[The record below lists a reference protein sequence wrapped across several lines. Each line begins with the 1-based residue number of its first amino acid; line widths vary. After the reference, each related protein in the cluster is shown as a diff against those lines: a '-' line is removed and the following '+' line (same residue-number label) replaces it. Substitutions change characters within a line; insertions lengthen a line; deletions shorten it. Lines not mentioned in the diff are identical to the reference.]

1 LHFFLENED
10 NILKRIREIL
20 GSNADNFS
28 ILEHQVDIK
37 VQVEYYE
44 FSRKQKTNEDVKDI
58 LLKESDLYRSDID
71 LEKKKTLLVN
81 LASIEKPEAYRI
93 LQKYLS
99 EAQPDIKDWAI
110 MACQESRMLLET
122 RLLDEQQVFISTG
135 LGGKGRKLRYFVV
148 FFPQS
153 ENGFNETEQKVMS
166 SELEFVLRRY
176 NGDIEEVH
184 FFDRFATI
192 LALIPLN
199 VAVKQPFQQ
208 TIDECN
214 SLRNYIKKEF
224 IITNVKILDA
234 KEIDEIVKYPEGEI
248 NIE

>member
-1 LHFFLENED
+1 MENED

-20 GSNADNFS
+20 GKNADNFS

-44 FSRKQKTNEDVKDI
+44 FSRKQKTSENIEDI
-58 LLKESDLYRSDID
+58 LFNESDLYRSDIE
-71 LEKKKTLLVN
+71 LEQKKALLVN
-81 LASIEKPEAYRI
+81 LASIDKPEAYRI
-93 LQKYLS
+93 LQRFLPK
-99 EAQPDIKDWAI
+99 AQPEIKDWAT

-135 LGGKGRKLRYFVV
+135 LGGKGVKLRYFVV

-153 ENGFNETEQKVMS
+153 ANGFNGTEKNVLS
-166 SELEFVLRRY
+166 SELEFVLRRF
-176 NGDIEEVH
+176 NGEVEEIH
-184 FFDRFATI
+184 FFDRYATI
-192 LALIPLN
+192 IALIPLN

-214 SLRNYIKKEF
+214 SLGNYIKKEF
-224 IITNVKILDA
+224 IITNVKILDG
-234 KEIDEIVKYPEGEI
+234 KEIEEIIKYPEGDV